1 MAFEGKAQV
10 AEKPAEFEAR
20 QTGRR
25 CFVIL
30 PYAAP
35 APGEGPSIDFDAVF
49 NEIIQPVAEDLDLD
63 CIRSDRVSRSGL
75 IHREM
80 VENII
85 DSDVVI
91 ADISL
96 GSPDI
101 FFELGIRQAARR
113 AGTVVMCHSG
123 TGEDF
128 NITGVRALDYELPP
142 EGAPAR
148 AQILADCRA
157 LLRTH
162 IKNSLDNRA
171 TDSIVHSLIPGIN
184 IRLPDR
190 PLPERRYHIY
200 KLGLAGMTGPKA
212 ARQIEIVT
220 GDIADIDDIDVW
232 VNPENTRME
241 LARLHDSSVSAT
253 IRYLGSRRDRH
264 GFVRDDAITRLLRG
278 QVGANHR
285 TGIEPAT
292 TMLTRAGALGKT
304 NKVKL
309 LVHVAAHQGEPGR
322 GYQLIGA
329 YRKCVTNALAAV
341 DQYNARFGAKMN
353 AKSALRSVLI
363 PLFGARSPGE
373 SPHERVQGLIHA
385 AHQYLL
391 HSTDT
396 KIERVAFLAWTQ
408 VDLELCQAA
417 LHRLGLKP
425 AGVPRGPGSTPKS

>member
-1 MAFEGKAQV
+1 MSMAFEGKTQV

-30 PYAAP
+30 PYATP
-35 APGEGPSIDFDAVF
+35 NEGDGPQIDFDAVF
-49 NEIIQPVAEDLDLD
+49 HELIQPVAEDLDLD

-85 DSDVVI
+85 DADVVI
-91 ADISL
+91 ADITL

-113 AGTVVMCHSG
+113 AGTVVMCHQGSG
-123 TGEDF
+123 EEY

-142 EGAPAR
+142 EGSPGR
-148 AQILADCRA
+148 AQIIADCRA

-171 TDSIVHSLIPGIN
+171 TDSIVHSLIPGIS

-200 KLGLAGMTGPKA
+200 KIGLAGITGPKA

-264 GFVRDDAITRLLRG
+264 GFVRDDAITRLLRSK
-278 QVGANHR
+278 VGTHHR
-285 TGIEPAT
+285 TGIEPGT
-292 TMLTRAGALGKT
+292 TMVTRAGALAKA

-341 DQYNARFGAKMN
+341 DEYNTRFGAKVN
-353 AKSALRSVLI
+353 SKSALKSVLI
-363 PLFGARSPGE
+363 PLFGSRAPGE

-385 AHQYLL
+385 ANQFLL
-391 HSTDT
+391 HSPETR
-396 KIERVAFLAWTQ
+396 IERVAFLAWTQ

-425 AGVPRGPGSTPKS
+425 AGAPRGPGKA

>member
-10 AEKPAEFEAR
+10 ADKPAEFEAR

-35 APGEGPSIDFDAVF
+35 TGDDVPAIDFDAVF

-80 VENII
+80 IENII
-85 DSDVVI
+85 DADVVI
-91 ADISL
+91 ADITR

-123 TGEDF
+123 SGEEF
-128 NITGVRALDYELPP
+128 NINGVRALDYELPP

-148 AQILADCRA
+148 AQIIADCRA

-171 TDSIVHSLIPGIN
+171 TDSIVHSLIPGITV
-184 IRLPDR
+184 RLPDR
-190 PLPERRYHIY
+190 PLTERRYHVY
-200 KLGLAGMTGPKA
+200 KVGLAGMTGPKA
-212 ARQIEIVT
+212 SRQIEIVT
-220 GDIADIDDIDVW
+220 GDIADVDDIDVW

-241 LARLHDSSVSAT
+241 LARLHDSSISAT

-264 GFVRDDAITRLLRG
+264 GFVRDDTITRLLRAK
-278 QVGANHR
+278 VGRHHR
-285 TGIEPAT
+285 TGIEPAM
-292 TMLTRAGALGKT
+292 TMVTGPGALARG
-304 NKVKL
+304 NNVKCI
-309 LVHVAAHQGEPGR
+309 VHVGAHSGEPGR

-329 YRKCVTNALAAV
+329 YRKCVTNALTAV
-341 DQYNARFGAKMN
+341 DTYNTRFGAKMS
-353 AKSALRSVLI
+353 AKSALRSVLV
-363 PLFGARSPGE
+363 PLFGTHSPGE
-373 SPHERVQGLIHA
+373 SPHERVQGLVHA
-385 AHQYLL
+385 AHQHLL
-391 HSTDT
+391 HSQDT
-396 KIERVAFLAWTQ
+396 KIERVAFLAWTR

-417 LHRLGLKP
+417 LYRLGLKP
-425 AGVPRGPGSTPKS
+425 AGAPKGPGKG